1 MGSFYTNV
9 TLRGPEQPQ
18 VAEYLASRNRQT
30 IVSPTVEGV
39 TVVYDAITES
49 QDPDTLTSL
58 GRELSAQL
66 DCPALA
72 ALCHDD
78 DVLWLQLHVDGRL
91 VDEYDSTPGYFDG
104 TPAGGP
110 EGGDAEAL
118 CAAFGAG
125 GRAGEVEDILR
136 RGPDFVGYTFA
147 PQRHKALASA
157 LGIPPA
163 LVTAGYDYL
172 TRGEVPAGFNP
183 AHFVHTGPPPQPL
196 AQPAG
201 PWGPMAGPGGPGVPG
216 GPQASPPPGV
226 GHIHI
231 GPTPGAGCC
240 GCLVAPLLLPLVGLW
255 SALVLRRSGTINE
268 E

>member
-1 MGSFYTNV
+1 MSLVGSFYTNV
-9 TLRGPEQPQ
+9 TLCGPEQAP

-66 DCPALA
+66 DCSALA

-91 VDEYDSTPGYFDG
+91 VDEYDSTPGYFDDV
-104 TPAGGP
+104 PPSGP
-110 EGGDAEAL
+110 EGGDAAAL
-118 CAAFGAG
+118 CTAFGAEERVG
-125 GRAGEVEDILR
+125 KVEGILR
-136 RGPDFVGYTFA
+136 RGQGFGGYTFA
-147 PQRHKALASA
+147 QQRHDALAGE

-163 LVTAGYDYL
+163 LVTVGYDYL

-183 AHFVHTGPPPQPL
+183 ADFVHTGTPPQPL
-196 AQPAG
+196 AQPTMG
-201 PWGPMAGPGGPGVPG
+201 PFGPG
-216 GPQASPPPGV
+216 GPQAGPPPGV

-231 GPTPGAGCC
+231 GPAPGAGCC
-240 GCLVAPLLLPLVGLW
+240 GCLVAPLLVPLMGLW
-255 SALVLRRSGTINE
+255 SALVMRRARKISE